1 VKFRLDINH
10 INNRFPVPPQKQT
23 KKEKKEKE
31 KEKERFPI
39 MLATDRILF

>member
-31 KEKERFPI
+31 KERFPI
-39 MLATDRILF
+39 MLATDKILF

>member
-23 KKEKKEKE
+23 KKEKKEE
-31 KEKERFPI
+31 EKERFPI
-39 MLATDRILF
+39 MLATDKILF